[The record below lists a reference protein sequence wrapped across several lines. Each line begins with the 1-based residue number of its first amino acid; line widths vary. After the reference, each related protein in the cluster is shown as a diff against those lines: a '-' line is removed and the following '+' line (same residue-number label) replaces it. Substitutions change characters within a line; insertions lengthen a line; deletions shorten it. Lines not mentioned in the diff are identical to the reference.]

1 MSNKAMNRSPIRKQ
15 SLAQLISAPIV
26 ESLMLQQPKR
36 TNRDHNPRL
45 RRLTHRTGL
54 TVGLLLIQ
62 TLLLPSVMAQDFG
75 GEFNEI
81 DRVPEPTP
89 QPEIIPPE
97 PPVIQPT
104 ETFDYPPEVVEP
116 ASGGISDPGPSAAPA
131 PQPLPP
137 QPPVSQPSAPPAPAA
152 GSSPAQPNL
161 TKISIGDVVPGV
173 LGRADYLDE
182 QNRRVEVYQFTGRE
196 NEAVTITLTNSNDPR
211 PDGLSLIPY
220 MRVLNLSA
228 PAEQQYLGGTITP
241 GDARVPT
248 ENPLIPVDNQVY
260 LRLPETGEYGV
271 VVYTDPGME
280 GRYGLQ
286 ITRDRTRYF
295 VDTAGVLTNENATL
309 DVDDSP
315 FSTAQFS
322 GGRGQTVHINLS
334 SPDFD
339 PYVFLVDADGD
350 VVAEDDNSGGNF
362 NARIETELPNDGT
375 YYVIVNSRNATG
387 RGRYRL
393 TIY

>member
-1 MSNKAMNRSPIRKQ
+1 MLPMPKPNKNCKLHGFLLKNATLQ
-15 SLAQLISAPIV
+15 SW
-26 ESLMLQQPKR
+26 
-36 TNRDHNPRL
+36 
-45 RRLTHRTGL
+45 L
-54 TVGLLLIQ
+54 TVSVLLIQ
-62 TLLLPSVMAQDFG
+62 GLSSPRVIAQDFG

-81 DRVPEPTP
+81 DRAPAEVAP

-97 PPVIQPT
+97 PPAIQPA
-104 ETFDYPPEVVEP
+104 ETFDFPPEPAPIEPAFVEP
-116 ASGGISDPGPSAAPA
+116 APVDPGPVAPVQPPVQAAPA
-131 PQPLPP
+131 PEPP
-137 QPPVSQPSAPPAPAA
+137 PRPVAGPPSQPV
-152 GSSPAQPNL
+152 L

-182 QNRRVEVYQFTGRE
+182 QNRRVEVYQFTGRA
-196 NEAVTITLTNSNDPR
+196 NESIVITLTNSNDPR
-211 PDGLSLIPY
+211 PNGLSLNPY

-228 PAEQQYLGGTITP
+228 PEDQQYLGGTITP
-241 GDARVPT
+241 GEARIPT
-248 ENPLIPVDNQVY
+248 ENPLIPVDNQLF
-260 LRLPETGEYGV
+260 LRLPETGEYGI

-286 ITRDRTRYF
+286 VSRDRTRYF
-295 VDTAGVLTNENATL
+295 VDTAGVLSDENATL
-309 DVDDSP
+309 DIDNSP

-322 GGRGQTVHINLS
+322 GNRGQTVHINLT

-339 PYVFLVDADGD
+339 PYIFLVNAEGE
-350 VVAEDDNSGGNF
+350 VIAEDDNSGGNL
-362 NARIETELPNDGT
+362 NARISIELPEDGQ

>member
-1 MSNKAMNRSPIRKQ
+1 MKSSV
-15 SLAQLISAPIV
+15 SLLAIAAGFMLLNSFWSASAR
-26 ESLMLQQPKR
+26 EAE
-36 TNRDHNPRL
+36 
-45 RRLTHRTGL
+45 
-54 TVGLLLIQ
+54 LLLSQ
-62 TLLLPSVMAQDFG
+62 LDETG
-75 GEFNEI
+75 GVLEEFEK
-81 DRVPEPTP
+81 PEPAP
-89 QPEIIPPE
+89 QPEIVPPE
-97 PPVIQPT
+97 PPIIQPT
-104 ETFDYPPEVVEP
+104 ETFDFPPEPAAPVEP
-116 ASGGISDPGPSAAPA
+116 AFVEPAPVDPGPPSDFGTPTPAPVEVAPA
-131 PQPLPP
+131 PEPAQQPQATSSPP
-137 QPPVSQPSAPPAPAA
+137 SQPI
-152 GSSPAQPNL
+152 L

-182 QNRRVEVYQFTGRE
+182 QNRRVEVYQFTGRA
-196 NEAVTITLTNSNDPR
+196 NESIAITLTNSNDRR
-211 PDGLSLIPY
+211 PDGLRLNPY

-228 PAEQQYLGGTITP
+228 PEDQQYLGGTITP
-241 GDARVPT
+241 GEARIPT

-260 LRLPETGEYGV
+260 LRLPETGEYGI

-286 ITRDRTRYF
+286 VNRDRTRYF
-295 VDTAGVLTNENATL
+295 VDTTGVLTDENATL

-322 GGRGQTVHINLS
+322 GARGQTVHINLS

-339 PYVFLVDADGD
+339 PYIFLVNADGD
-350 VVAEDDNSGGNF
+350 VVAEDDNSGGNL
-362 NARIETELPNDGT
+362 NARISMELPEDGQ